1 MSLSCSLNTLSL
13 SLKRIKGYSI
23 SFYIN
28 MKVFFFFPLPA
39 LSLFLPRFPT
49 FFLICLFWSSF
60 GLSLMLEDSLK
71 YFMVFDG
78 CFTVLS
84 EALNIYLKLLSIC
97 GRFEDRWAA
106 PKPLHWKKENG
117 FCRVFLLSWI
127 VSQ

>member
-1 MSLSCSLNTLSL
+1 MFSEYSLTFFKKNQ
-13 SLKRIKGYSI
+13 RIQYLFLHQYES
-23 SFYIN
+23 
-28 MKVFFFFPLPA
+28 FFFFPLPA